1 MKHKTLMTALIGG
14 VFTLT
19 AFAPVVMHAGAGGT
33 CMEMKYNEMDANKD
47 GKMSKQEFMAGAQ
60 EMFTSMDTDES
71 GFVTH
76 TEFLSFGH

>member
-19 AFAPVVMHAGAGGT
+19 AFAPVIIHAGGT
-33 CMEMKYNEMDANKD
+33 CVEMKYKPMDANKD
-47 GKMSKQEFMAGAQ
+47 GKVSKQEFMTGATQ
-60 EMFTSMDTDES
+60 MFTSMDKDES

-76 TEFLSFGH
+76 TEFLTIGH